1 MSVASDKLRQMTTAV
16 PDQVKA
22 IGNSI
27 SQVED
32 QIDGIAEEIS
42 AITDG
47 ACTPAETDAID
58 IIENTILP
66 DKSGDD
72 VEYGATFGVSNINW
86 DPAGN
91 LTDWEIVDILDVPIY
106 TYTPGDY
113 PDLDTLV
120 DDFAFNN
127 DYLTR
132 PLTEGASYGLEP
144 YKGGLESAQSILLEN
159 KNKVEASVAVLNKY
173 ATGG

>member
-1 MSVASDKLRQMTTAV
+1 MSVASDKLRQMVTAV

-22 IGNSI
+22 IESNT
-27 SQVED
+27 SQIET
-32 QIDGIAEEIS
+32 QIDEVDEEIS
-42 AITDG
+42 AIIDG
-47 ACTPAETDAID
+47 VCTPAETDARD
-58 IIENTILP
+58 IIDNTILL

-72 VEYGATFGVSNINW
+72 VEYGATFGVANINW

-91 LTDWEIVDILDVPIY
+91 LTDWEIVDVLDVPIY

-132 PLTEGASYGLEP
+132 PMTDGASYGLEP
-144 YKGGLESAQSILLEN
+144 YKGSLESAQSILLEN
-159 KNKVEASVAVLNKY
+159 QNKVEASVAVLDKY